1 MKSKVEK
8 WLEKRGQD
16 IKEEWENWIGYLL
29 KKCDSPIEKLFLIEW
44 EYQAEK
50 EMYQP
55 EGFPRLY
62 IYPQFQINNFIID
75 FAIIY
80 ITEDDNLKNHRSNF
94 SEVKD
99 KILLVE
105 IDSYL
110 WHGAEPEQFAKE
122 KERERCLQK
131 EGYKLMRFSGRE
143 IYRDVKNCVK
153 EVINYFIKEKE

>member
-16 IKEEWENWIGYLL
+16 IKEEWM
-29 KKCDSPIEKLFLIEW
+29 DSIKIRIEKCESPLEKFFLIEW
-44 EYQAEK
+44 RYQIEG
-50 EMYQP
+50 YSNP
-55 EGFPRLY
+55 EGFPGFF

-80 ITEDDNLKNHRSNF
+80 ITEDEWFRNCENNF
-94 SEVKD
+94 VNIKD

-105 IDSYL
+105 IDSYI

-143 IYRDVKNCVK
+143 IYRDVEKCVK
-153 EVINYFIKEKE
+153 EVINYFIKEEE

>member
-16 IKEEWENWIGYLL
+16 IKEEWM
-29 KKCDSPIEKLFLIEW
+29 DSIKIRIEKCESPLEKFFLIEW
-44 EYQAEK
+44 RYQIEG
-50 EMYQP
+50 YSNP
-55 EGFPRLY
+55 EGFPGFF
-62 IYPQFQINNFIID
+62 IYPQFQINNFTID

-80 ITEDDNLKNHRSNF
+80 ITFDEWDKHHKNNF
-94 SEVKD
+94 VSIKD

-122 KERERCLQK
+122 KERERELQK

-143 IYRDVKNCVK
+143 IYKDVENCVR
-153 EVINYFIKEKE
+153 EVINHFIKEEE